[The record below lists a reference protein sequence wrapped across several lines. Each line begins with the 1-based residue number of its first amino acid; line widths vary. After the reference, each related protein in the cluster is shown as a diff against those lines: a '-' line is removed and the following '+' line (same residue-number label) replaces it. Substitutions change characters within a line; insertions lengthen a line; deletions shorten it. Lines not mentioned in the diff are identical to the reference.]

1 MIIAPIAVAS
11 TRIEQWV
18 PGSEFFLRLV
28 AVSTYLYNF
37 SIPITAVL
45 WQHGEGNPCASDE
58 DAARYTADLHSI
70 VRLLR
75 GHFVEA
81 PVYVALSTVCGGG
94 ANEFTR
100 KALLG
105 SVSTELNIRPG
116 PDTDTLGHEYRYDM
130 CHFNQRGT
138 EAQAQMWAE
147 TILAD
152 ANHVYLR
159 HFPAHDSEMATSR
172 NLA

>member
-1 MIIAPIAVAS
+1 VIIAPTAVAS

-147 TILAD
+147 TILPTPIMSTWF
-152 ANHVYLR
+152 R
-159 HFPAHDSEMATSR
+159 HTIPKWPT
-172 NLA
+172 LGI